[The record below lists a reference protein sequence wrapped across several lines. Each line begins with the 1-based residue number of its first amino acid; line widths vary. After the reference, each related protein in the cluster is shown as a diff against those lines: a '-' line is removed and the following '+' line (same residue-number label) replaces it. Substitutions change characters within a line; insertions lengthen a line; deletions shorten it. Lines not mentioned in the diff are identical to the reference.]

1 MSDSAPQDDPRS
13 PESAPS
19 FEEALVDI
27 QAIVEEL
34 EAGSVGLEESMQ
46 RFERGTTLLKNCY
59 DLLKDA
65 ERRIEILT
73 TRGEDGELQS
83 EPFDASA
90 THEQKTPK
98 AGRRK
103 KKTTRKTKP
112 PADETTVEDD
122 TLF

>member
-1 MSDSAPQDDPRS
+1 M
-13 PESAPS
+13 
-19 FEEALVDI
+19 EEIQSIVD
-27 QAIVEEL
+27 QLEE
-34 EAGSVGLEESMQ
+34 GSIGLEESMQ

-65 ERRIEILT
+65 EQRIEILT
-73 TRGEDGELQS
+73 ARGEDGELQT

-90 THEQKTPK
+90 THEQKAPK

-103 KKTTRKTKP
+103 KKTTRKKKST
-112 PADETTVEDD
+112 ADEPATDDD